1 MFDRIGDKIKTL
13 AVICCGLG
21 MVLSVICAI
30 VLWSGNSYRNPTVA
44 LGIGVLVGGCLAS
57 WVGSF
62 FMYGFGEL
70 IEETRRNRELN
81 QEILNR
87 LNAPQEKGNAPES
100 PVRDVPRAFSVGR
113 ALSFQHEIKPQ
124 HPANGEWVCTS
135 CGTRNLRSDLM
146 CRDCGLYK

>member
-57 WVGSF
+57 WIGSF
-62 FMYGFGEL
+62 FTYGFGEL
-70 IEETRRNRELN
+70 IEETRRNREIN
-81 QEILNR
+81 QQILNH
-87 LNAPQEKGNAPES
+87 LNAQQGKDGAPGS
-100 PVRDVPRAFSVGR
+100 PARDVPVAFSGSR
-113 ALSFQHEIKPQ
+113 APGSRHEVKPLTDTRE
-124 HPANGEWVCTS
+124 GWVCKY
-135 CGTRNLRSDLM
+135 CGTRNVNSDLM
-146 CRDCGLYK
+146 CKDCGIYK